1 LLVVRVVAGDRA
13 SAATV
18 SVSAPPALE
27 WAANR
32 VRNVDPRSLEEAL
45 TRAGLEYP
53 HMVHV
58 TLVPEDDPRA
68 SSWPRWVVGVA
79 EPPSD
84 ILIFPGRTARYPYD
98 SLESVVRHEVAH
110 LALTERA
117 RGRPLPRWF
126 HEGVAVSIEAGFGV
140 GDEARLFTSMASRP
154 GIGDLDRLFD
164 SGSEAESARAY
175 LLATALV
182 ADVRRRHGRDIVGAI
197 ADGAGRDLGFDQA
210 FATATGETVGEATTV
225 AWAGYLRWTRWILA
239 LDRLVSTWTLV
250 LLLAIA
256 AFVVRRRRRARHRQ
270 RWDDEAPDEAAD
282 EVDDTAC

>member
-1 LLVVRVVAGDRA
+1 VKGSTTRAFQFAAGLLLVVRVGAGDGA

-58 TLVPEDDPRA
+58 TLVPEGDPRA

-126 HEGVAVSIEAGFGV
+126 AEPLQVRSCSSSRA
-140 GDEARLFTSMASRP
+140 AS
-154 GIGDLDRLFD
+154 
-164 SGSEAESARAY
+164 
-175 LLATALV
+175 
-182 ADVRRRHGRDIVGAI
+182 
-197 ADGAGRDLGFDQA
+197 
-210 FATATGETVGEATTV
+210 
-225 AWAGYLRWTRWILA
+225 TRG
-239 LDRLVSTWTLV
+239 
-250 LLLAIA
+250 
-256 AFVVRRRRRARHRQ
+256 RRRASGA
-270 RWDDEAPDEAAD
+270 APRSGRESSRFLEPTGAIRSNDYTRAVKPAAAAWRARGALRRD
-282 EVDDTAC
+282 GCGRSFPPRTARPR